1 MVEIKLHPLLA
12 KRATS
17 RQETRT
23 VAYQPGL
30 TPLTLLIE
38 EGFSAVDAEAVM
50 ILRNDIQIEPETPL
64 NDGDRVEFMV
74 GIQGGNGESAIGN
87 RVPYSPLP
95 IAYCPLPASDGGAS
109 QCVQS
114 S

>member
-12 KRATS
+12 KRAAS
-17 RQETRT
+17 RQESRT

-30 TPLTLLIE
+30 TPLAVLTD
-38 EGFSAVDAEAVM
+38 EGFSELDAEAVM
-50 ILRNDIQIEPETPL
+50 ILRNDVQIEPETLL

-87 RVPYSPLP
+87 GKYVARLP
-95 IAYCPLPASDGGAS
+95 IADSPLPASDGGAS
-109 QCVQS
+109 PCVQS